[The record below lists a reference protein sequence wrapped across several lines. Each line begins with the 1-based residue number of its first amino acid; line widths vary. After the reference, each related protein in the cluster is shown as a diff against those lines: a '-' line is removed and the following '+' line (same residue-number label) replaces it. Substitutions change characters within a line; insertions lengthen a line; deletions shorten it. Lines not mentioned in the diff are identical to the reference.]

1 MKLLSHFYLD
11 QHSASSF
18 GQLNENSDK
27 GDNSDLDYE
36 FLEGVKW
43 AKDMNITPDK
53 IPDHNQGPN
62 SVNLDSILNDKQ
74 NVILSIKQQEYFKQS
89 FKRQNSRN
97 NLYTQNYTIANK
109 IPDGADLE
117 DLEDNELT
125 SDMSMQSNKDASD
138 SENQSM
144 DFEEDVIAP
153 QKDLKSGQ
161 KSETLHNTSL
171 KDMVID
177 DENIVIQQPP
187 KYIDALIK
195 SQREKLA
202 NKIKKVLLTN
212 GKLFLLYDKI

>member
-1 MKLLSHFYLD
+1 
-11 QHSASSF
+11 
-18 GQLNENSDK
+18 
-27 GDNSDLDYE
+27 
-36 FLEGVKW
+36 
-43 AKDMNITPDK
+43 MNITPDK

-62 SVNLDSILNDKQ
+62 PVNLDLIFNDKQ
-74 NVILSIKQQEYFKQS
+74 NVILSQKQQEYLKQPL
-89 FKRQNSRN
+89 KRQNSRN
-97 NLYTQNYTIANK
+97 NLYSKNYNIANK

-117 DLEDNELT
+117 YLEDNELT

-138 SENQSM
+138 SDNQSM

-202 NKIKKVLLTN
+202 SKIKKVLLKN

>member
-1 MKLLSHFYLD
+1 
-11 QHSASSF
+11 
-18 GQLNENSDK
+18 
-27 GDNSDLDYE
+27 
-36 FLEGVKW
+36 
-43 AKDMNITPDK
+43 MNITPDK

-62 SVNLDSILNDKQ
+62 PVNLDLIFNDKQ
-74 NVILSIKQQEYFKQS
+74 NVILSQKQQEHLKQPL
-89 FKRQNSRN
+89 KRQNSRN
-97 NLYTQNYTIANK
+97 NLYLKSYNIANK

-117 DLEDNELT
+117 DFEDNELT

-153 QKDLKSGQ
+153 QKDLKSGK
-161 KSETLHNTSL
+161 KSETSHNTSL

-187 KYIDALIK
+187 KYIDPLIK

-202 NKIKKVLLTN
+202 NKIKKVLLEK